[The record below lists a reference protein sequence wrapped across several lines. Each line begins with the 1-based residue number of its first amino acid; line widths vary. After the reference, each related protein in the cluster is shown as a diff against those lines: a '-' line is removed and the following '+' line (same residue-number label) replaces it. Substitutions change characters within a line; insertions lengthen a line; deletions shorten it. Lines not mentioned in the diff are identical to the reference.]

1 MNAAIALSNILK
13 INMQLKRRIVSTAF
27 VASVQHELLIYR
39 HHHHY
44 GKAGY
49 CHQLLTHPERII
61 STHRG
66 AARMM
71 SHQSVNN
78 EENQIKEN
86 GYTIEICVPT
96 PDDMEDLGGI
106 LSVGSKG
113 GDVILLDGDLGA
125 GKTCFSRGFVRG
137 RTGIYDERVTSPTYL
152 LSNSYDADDADG
164 GTLKIYHMDLYRLSG
179 SENDLLPLNL
189 DNVFATAISLIEWP
203 SRLSKK
209 PDERLEITLTIDSSI
224 DNAATSEEEDG
235 DDFKYRR
242 MKLVPF
248 GKKWTERLQ
257 FLQSEGL
264 LEDLM

>member
-1 MNAAIALSNILK
+1 MNAAIALSNVLK
-13 INMQLKRRIVSTAF
+13 NNMQLKRRIASTAF
-27 VASVQHELLIYR
+27 VASVQHELLIY
-39 HHHHY
+39 
-44 GKAGY
+44 GY
-49 CHQLLTHPERII
+49 CHQLLTHPKRII

-152 LSNSYDADDADG
+152 LSNSYDANDADG

-224 DNAATSEEEDG
+224 EDAATPEEDDG